1 MTLEQKEQRDK
12 QSGERR
18 ERRAMKE
25 ARIEEREE
33 RSDERGDMFQAVNVF
48 TPLPVPLPALM
59 SNAKQELLKA
69 KARGARFTFVLRF
82 FTKFDKLLNMFW
94 ALQEEF
100 N

>member
-1 MTLEQKEQRDK
+1 MTLEHKEQRDK

-18 ERRAMKE
+18 EKSEERSDDRGARR
-25 ARIEEREE
+25 EEREE

-48 TPLPVPLPALM
+48 TPFPVPLPALM

-82 FTKFDKLLNMFW
+82 
-94 ALQEEF
+94 LQ
-100 N
+100 NLTNY